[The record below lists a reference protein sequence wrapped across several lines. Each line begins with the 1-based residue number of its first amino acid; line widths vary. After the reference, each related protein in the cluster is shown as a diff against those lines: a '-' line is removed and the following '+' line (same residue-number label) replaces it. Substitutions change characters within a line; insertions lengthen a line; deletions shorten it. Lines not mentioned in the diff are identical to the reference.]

1 MALRDQPYLPL
12 YVQDYLT
19 DEKLAI
25 CSWSTQGIYI
35 KILCILHKQKE
46 YGTILFKQNDKQI
59 LSTCLNFAS
68 IFVRLLP
75 VQLSEME
82 AALQELVDNEILTI
96 DGNKIFQ
103 KRMVK
108 DNTISEMRSKA
119 AKKGGGNPILFKQK
133 NKQNPEYENEYE
145 NVINNDNKII
155 NKVEKKE
162 EFSMIL
168 EYPLEKVKDIILNDQ
183 SYIET
188 LSMNN
193 HITVIKTIQYVEEF
207 CKKLENEGIN
217 EKSIRDFKSHFAR
230 WLNIELKKE
239 SQSKPLQSERE
250 KRMEG
255 VRQLK
260 ADSAAIL
267 EHLNIKLS

>member
-133 NKQNPEYENEYE
+133 DKQNPEYENEYE
-145 NVINNDNKII
+145 NVNKDNIINSNKKINKKEIDISFVSDNYLESFKKWIEYKKEKKQEYKSQTTLKTCYENLLELSGSNPEIAAKII
-155 NKVEKKE
+155 NLSIANNWAGLFTLNNNNNGSNRKIENDTRKR
-162 EFSMIL
+162 
-168 EYPLEKVKDIILNDQ
+168 EYT
-183 SYIET
+183 S
-188 LSMNN
+188 
-193 HITVIKTIQYVEEF
+193 TI
-207 CKKLENEGIN
+207 
-217 EKSIRDFKSHFAR
+217 
-230 WLNIELKKE
+230 
-239 SQSKPLQSERE
+239 
-250 KRMEG
+250 
-255 VRQLK
+255 
-260 ADSAAIL
+260 
-267 EHLNIKLS
+267 